1 MFIVKIWNDFILWSL
16 LMFEYRFPIWSMLD
30 EQTEA
35 FIKIHSS
42 FSVDLD
48 FFGLSGISENV
59 ICGNPN

>member
-1 MFIVKIWNDFILWSL
+1 MILFDSV
-16 LMFEYRFPIWSMLD
+16 FEYRFPIWSMLD

-48 FFGLSGISENV
+48 FFGLSGISKNV
-59 ICGNPN
+59 IFVILISIN

>member
-1 MFIVKIWNDFILWSL
+1 MILVDTV
-16 LMFEYRFPIWSMLD
+16 FEYRFPIWSMLD

-35 FIKIHSS
+35 FINFHSS

-48 FFGLSGISENV
+48 FFGLSSISKNV

>member
-1 MFIVKIWNDFILWSL
+1 MILFDSV
-16 LMFEYRFPIWSMLD
+16 FEYRFPIWSMLG

-48 FFGLSGISENV
+48 FFGLSGISKNV
-59 ICGNPN
+59 IFVILIRIN

>member
-1 MFIVKIWNDFILWSL
+1 MILDDSV
-16 LMFEYRFPIWSMLD
+16 FEYRFPIWSMLD

-48 FFGLSGISENV
+48 FFGLSGISKNV

>member
-1 MFIVKIWNDFILWSL
+1 MILFDSV
-16 LMFEYRFPIWSMLD
+16 FEYRFPIWSMLD

-48 FFGLSGISENV
+48 SLGLSSIS
-59 ICGNPN
+59 